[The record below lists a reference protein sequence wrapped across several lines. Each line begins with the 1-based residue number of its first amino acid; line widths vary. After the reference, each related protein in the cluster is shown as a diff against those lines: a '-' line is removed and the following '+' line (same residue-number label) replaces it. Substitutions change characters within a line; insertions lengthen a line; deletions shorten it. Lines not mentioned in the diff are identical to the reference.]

1 MKYHNK
7 KALNL
12 CKEMKRYEGS
22 HIAIRMH
29 LFFDNIWKRDLTPL
43 NFYNDKRKGNK
54 IQWKRWK

>member
-1 MKYHNK
+1 MNDKLSFWYMKYHNK

-29 LFFDNIWKRDLTPL
+29 LFFDNI
-43 NFYNDKRKGNK
+43 
-54 IQWKRWK
+54 